1 MRLPPPS
8 FYGLF
13 IACTPSALIMA
24 AMAAP
29 TTFRIVFQVSLLI
42 FIIRKF
48 LSVLS
53 VLSVCGDIFQ
63 TQMTR
68 MTQIF

>member
-1 MRLPPPS
+1 MIKECFSL
-8 FYGLF
+8 YGLF

-53 VLSVCGDIFQ
+53 VL
-63 TQMTR
+63 
-68 MTQIF
+68 